1 MHRLL
6 SAGLVAALS
15 FAAPAFAQETT
26 APDAGPDAGTVLA
39 TVNGVEITLG
49 HAIVM
54 RERLPAQ
61 FDSLPDE
68 VLLRGIVDQLVDQTL
83 LAGLVSE
90 RAEDD
95 PLEVRLHLENERRGS
110 LAARLIGERIATA
123 PDEAAV
129 QAAYDARLEAF
140 EPESEFSAA
149 HILVATEE
157 DAADIRARIDAGE
170 DFAALAAEHSSD
182 PGSAANGGSLGWFG
196 LGRMV
201 PEFEAAVTG
210 LEVGAI
216 SDPVET
222 QFGWHVIRL
231 DDTRETSLPPLE
243 ALRGEIVSELQ
254 EQALQAEVEALRA
267 DAEIVIP
274 EAAVA
279 PEAIRSD
286 DLLGN

>member
-6 SAGLVAALS
+6 SAGLVAALGLS
-15 FAAPAFAQETT
+15 TPALAQDAAA
-26 APDAGPDAGTVLA
+26 PDAGTVLA

-61 FDSLPDE
+61 FDSLPDD
-68 VLLRGIVDQLVDQTL
+68 VLMRGIVDQLVDQTL

-90 RAEDD
+90 SEETD

-129 QAAYDARLEAF
+129 QAAYDARLAAF
-140 EPESEFSAA
+140 EPENEYSAA

-157 DAADIRARIDAGE
+157 EAADIRARIDAGE
-170 DFAALAAEHSSD
+170 DFAALAAEHSTD

-201 PEFEAAVTG
+201 PEFETAVTG
-210 LEVGAI
+210 LEVGAV

-231 DDTRETSLPPLE
+231 DDTRQTSLPPLE

-267 DAEIVIP
+267 EADIVMP

>member
-6 SAGLVAALS
+6 SAGLVAALGLS
-15 FAAPAFAQETT
+15 APALAQD
-26 APDAGPDAGTVLA
+26 APAPDAGTVLA

-61 FDSLPDE
+61 FDSLPDD
-68 VLLRGIVDQLVDQTL
+68 VLMRGIVDQLVDQTL

-90 RAEDD
+90 SEETD

-140 EPESEFSAA
+140 EPENEYSAA

-157 DAADIRARIDAGE
+157 EAADIRARIEAGE
-170 DFAALAAEHSSD
+170 DFAALAAEHSTD

-201 PEFEAAVTG
+201 PEFETAVTG
-210 LEVGAI
+210 LEVGAV

-231 DDTRETSLPPLE
+231 DDTRQTSLPPLE

-267 DAEIVIP
+267 EADIVMP

>member
-6 SAGLVAALS
+6 SAGLVAALGLS
-15 FAAPAFAQETT
+15 TPALAQDAAA
-26 APDAGPDAGTVLA
+26 PDAGTVLA

-61 FDSLPDE
+61 FDSLPDD
-68 VLLRGIVDQLVDQTL
+68 VLMRGIVDQLVDQTL

-90 RAEDD
+90 SEETD

-129 QAAYDARLEAF
+129 QAAYDARLAAF
-140 EPESEFSAA
+140 EPENEYSAA

-157 DAADIRARIDAGE
+157 EAADIRARIDAGE
-170 DFAALAAEHSSD
+170 DFAALATEHSTD

-201 PEFEAAVTG
+201 PEFETAVTG
-210 LEVGAI
+210 LEVGAV

-231 DDTRETSLPPLE
+231 DDTRQTSLPPLE

-267 DAEIVIP
+267 EADIVIP

>member
-6 SAGLVAALS
+6 SAGLVAALGLS
-15 FAAPAFAQETT
+15 TPALAQDAAA
-26 APDAGPDAGTVLA
+26 PDAGTVLA

-61 FDSLPDE
+61 FDSLPDD
-68 VLLRGIVDQLVDQTL
+68 VLMRGIVDQLVDQTL

-90 RAEDD
+90 SEETD

-129 QAAYDARLEAF
+129 QAAYDARLAAF
-140 EPESEFSAA
+140 EPENEYSAA

-157 DAADIRARIDAGE
+157 EAADIRARIDAGE
-170 DFAALAAEHSSD
+170 DFAALAAEHSTD

-201 PEFEAAVTG
+201 PEFETAVTG
-210 LEVGAI
+210 LEVGAV

-231 DDTRETSLPPLE
+231 DDTRQTSLPPLE

-267 DAEIVIP
+267 EADIVIP